1 VNQTMHAIRRS
12 ARARRREVFALLLIA
27 GAGLSLPA
35 AAAGPGAGQ
44 LFTGFN
50 ADSKDPVQV
59 DAASLE
65 VYEEGKQRISVFS
78 GGVTVKRG
86 PTTLKAATI
95 KLFSDLDSKAVKSDS
110 FSRIEATGTVFVSS
124 GQQTVTGTQAIVD
137 MKTHIITLIGNVV
150 LSQGTSV
157 MTGDKLTVDLQ
168 SGRAKL
174 DQAPGKRITGVITPE
189 TMKEATPPKP

>member
-12 ARARRREVFALLLIA
+12 ARARRRAVLALLLLA

-35 AAAGPGAGQ
+35 AAAPGAGQ

-124 GQQTVTGTQAIVD
+124 GQQTVTGTQAVVD

>member
-1 VNQTMHAIRRS
+1 MKARAAGGRRRS
-12 ARARRREVFALLLIA
+12 RALAALFVVA
-27 GAGLSLPA
+27 GVALALPA
-35 AAAGPGAGQ
+35 AAAPSASQ
-44 LFTGFN
+44 LFTGFQ

-59 DAASLE
+59 DAAALE

-78 GGVTVKRG
+78 GGVTVRRG
-86 PTTLKAATI
+86 PTTLKASTI
-95 KLFSDLDSKAVKSDS
+95 KLYSDLDSKAVKSDT
-110 FSRIEATGTVFVSS
+110 FSRIEATGKVFVSS
-124 GQQTVTGTQAIVD
+124 GEQTVTGAQAVVD
-137 MKTHIITLIGNVV
+137 MKAHIITLTGDVV

-189 TMKEATPPKP
+189 TMKQAAPPKP